1 MKKIALL
8 LVILTLLCVVS
19 ACDKV
24 GDAPSATEAPATSS
38 PVSET
43 TAAAEGDEDDFF
55 DTARSHLPT
64 EAEVLQVKA
73 GMSFYAVVDLIGK
86 PHRFAYRPDFSS
98 SGMYKDM
105 VYAWETVEGK
115 SYGIL
120 FMEDEA
126 SVKMSELSLKEYH
139 RYTIAREDPRPDYTE
154 PQHYT
159 YKEEHDENGRKS
171 KKITYLNDGYVG
183 ETQYFYNESGKMV
196 KELYLKKD
204 GEVTYTTIYS
214 YYDNGTHKQTRSC
227 WGDSEVLRYLHE
239 TFEDGSTNTERYN
252 ENGVIYE
259 KTERSENGSIFY
271 TYHDNGSVYEKYEY
285 NSNGSNK
292 CEYQYDTEG
301 NLIFEKIYH

>member
-8 LVILTLLCVVS
+8 LAILTLLCVVS
-19 ACDKV
+19 ACGNG
-24 GDAPSATEAPATSS
+24 GDVPYATEAPATSS

-43 TAAAEGDEDDFF
+43 TAAAEGEEDDFF

-86 PHRFAYRPDFSS
+86 PHRFAYRPDTTS
-98 SGMYKDM
+98 SGMYNGL

-115 SYGIL
+115 PYGIL

-126 SVKMSELSLKEYH
+126 SVKMGELSLKEYH
-139 RYTIAREDPRPDYTE
+139 RYTIACEDPRPDYTE
-154 PQHYT
+154 PQNYT
-159 YKEEHDENGRKS
+159 YKEEHDENGRIS
-171 KKITYLNDGYVG
+171 KKITYINEEYAN
-183 ETQYFYNESGKMV
+183 ETQYFYNESGKTI

-214 YYDNGTHKQTRSC
+214 YYDNGNHKQTCSY
-227 WGDSEVLRYLHE
+227 WGDSEVLRYLYE

-271 TYHDNGSVYEKYEY
+271 RYHDNGSVYEKYEY
-285 NSNGSNK
+285 NSDGSKK
-292 CEYQYDTEG
+292 CEYQYDEEG
-301 NLIFEKIYH
+301 NMVFEKIYY